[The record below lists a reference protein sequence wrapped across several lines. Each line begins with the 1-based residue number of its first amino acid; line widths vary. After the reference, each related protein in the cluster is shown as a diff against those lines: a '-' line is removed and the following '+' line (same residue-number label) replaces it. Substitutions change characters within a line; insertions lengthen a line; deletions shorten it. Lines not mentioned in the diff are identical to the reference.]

1 MEETEATSVYC
12 SICLNTEQNDT
23 RYMNFPCQHVFH
35 VKCFEEYFD
44 YNMQNDPDVN
54 LIQCPICR
62 KTLPTNVLHSVFYVA
77 HENPNRHIN
86 IIIRDDNNNNNEMAF
101 EQQTNTQAPMHQRC
115 RKADIVVITLL
126 LLGLTLYLLALYK
139 VI

>member
-1 MEETEATSVYC
+1 MEETEDPSVYC

-86 IIIRDDNNNNNEMAF
+86 IIIRDDNNNNEMAF